1 MDPLYSIALGL
12 SKYMSQL
19 RYLCY
24 PGATRALRNS
34 HPEAQRAR
42 CLKRFAIR
50 IHDSG
55 IDKVSTRIDVTLTA
69 ADSLIIMEF
78 QQTMGFIY
86 NLWGDSRSS
95 PDSYDSVSSPYETD
109 MP

>member
-1 MDPLYSIALGL
+1 MDPLNSIALGL
-12 SKYMSQL
+12 SKYMPHL

-24 PGATRALRNS
+24 AGATRALRNS

-50 IHDSG
+50 IYELG
-55 IDKVSTRIDVTLTA
+55 IDKVSTRTDETLTV

-78 QQTMGFIY
+78 QQTI
-86 NLWGDSRSS
+86 
-95 PDSYDSVSSPYETD
+95 
-109 MP
+109 